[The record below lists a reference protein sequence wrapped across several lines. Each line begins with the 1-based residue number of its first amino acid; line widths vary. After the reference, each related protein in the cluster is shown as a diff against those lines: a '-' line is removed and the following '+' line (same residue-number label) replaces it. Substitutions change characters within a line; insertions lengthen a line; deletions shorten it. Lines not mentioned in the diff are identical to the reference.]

1 MYKNPMQTGV
11 RLYTKTVILTAIL
24 AVALLV
30 SGLMPLVSY
39 GAEDGPE
46 KVRVGYYENE
56 VFQEGASKD
65 AVKKGYAYEYYRKI
79 SEYTGWEYEYVYGEF
94 GDLYQ
99 MLIDGKIDLLAGLA
113 RKEDREKLIGYPE
126 AAMGDETYSLV
137 KHDFD
142 DDVTSDPKT
151 LKGKKI
157 GILDSA
163 MVDVLEKYLKSSGV
177 TADLKKYNGYEKL
190 YKDFDE
196 DKIDVLAAEGDG
208 AYGRS
213 HASVLGIFGHS
224 EYYLCVNKKRQDL
237 LRELDQAQTELYIDE
252 RNYIQSLRSKYYSTS
267 MSSRGFSP
275 IEKEW
280 LENNKSITVGF
291 LKDYLPYSDD
301 DNNGDVTGIVKDIVP
316 RIMRDLHLDDMKISF
331 KGFDSY
337 SEMTKA
343 VADGKIDVAFPVGGG
358 LFYSEENGMYQ
369 SNPVVSSAMQLIF
382 QGDYSENTTAKFAV
396 NENNMMQYYYIKTNF
411 PESETV
417 MYGSIDE
424 CLKAVKNGEATCTT
438 LNGLRANG
446 VLKNSDYSGLSMQQ
460 MSHGD
465 TRCFG
470 VRIGNEGLLK
480 VLNHGI
486 NIVGEDYAM
495 SLSYKYTEGLYKYTL
510 TDMLRD
516 NMGIFIGLI
525 ALIAAMIIFFL
536 VRESMQTKAQ
546 VKEKENAR
554 LTLEQK
560 NRELAENKEALTKAL
575 EAAESA
581 NRAKTSFLNS
591 MSHDIRTPMNAI
603 VGFTKLAE
611 KNVEDSEA
619 VSDYLDKI
627 SVSSAHLLS
636 LINDVLDMSR
646 IESGKVTIEEENMS
660 LTELIDGLTMIVR
673 ESAGEKNQKLTVE
686 MDITHKNVMADKL
699 RLSQVLL
706 NILSNAVKY
715 TPEGGEINLTLTE
728 RPGAEDELA
737 DYEFKIK
744 DNGIGMSDE
753 FRDTI
758 FEAFTREQTSTVSG
772 IQGTGL
778 GMAITKNIVDLMGGT
793 ISVESSVGK
802 GSEFTVDLSLKTV
815 EAGAEEKVE
824 SEDVDFTGKTVLL
837 AEDNELNQQI
847 AVAILEDVGLTV
859 DIAGDGTVAVAK
871 MEEAPAGTFDV
882 ILMDIQMPKMDG
894 YEAARKIRALD
905 DPAKAGIPI
914 IAVTANAFEEDRQS
928 ALDAGMNGHLAK
940 PYDIPKMMKALKE
953 ILG

>member
-1 MYKNPMQTGV
+1 MY
-11 RLYTKTVILTAIL
+11 
-24 AVALLV
+24 
-30 SGLMPLVSY
+30 
-39 GAEDGPE
+39 E
-46 KVRVGYYENE
+46 
-56 VFQEGASKD
+56 
-65 AVKKGYAYEYYRKI
+65 
-79 SEYTGWEYEYVYGEF
+79 
-94 GDLYQ
+94 
-99 MLIDGKIDLLAGLA
+99 
-113 RKEDREKLIGYPE
+113 
-126 AAMGDETYSLV
+126 
-137 KHDFD
+137 
-142 DDVTSDPKT
+142 
-151 LKGKKI
+151 
-157 GILDSA
+157 
-163 MVDVLEKYLKSSGV
+163 
-177 TADLKKYNGYEKL
+177 
-190 YKDFDE
+190 
-196 DKIDVLAAEGDG
+196 
-208 AYGRS
+208 
-213 HASVLGIFGHS
+213 
-224 EYYLCVNKKRQDL
+224 
-237 LRELDQAQTELYIDE
+237 
-252 RNYIQSLRSKYYSTS
+252 
-267 MSSRGFSP
+267 
-275 IEKEW
+275 
-280 LENNKSITVGF
+280 
-291 LKDYLPYSDD
+291 
-301 DNNGDVTGIVKDIVP
+301 
-316 RIMRDLHLDDMKISF
+316 
-331 KGFDSY
+331 
-337 SEMTKA
+337 
-343 VADGKIDVAFPVGGG
+343 
-358 LFYSEENGMYQ
+358 
-369 SNPVVSSAMQLIF
+369 
-382 QGDYSENTTAKFAV
+382 
-396 NENNMMQYYYIKTNF
+396 
-411 PESETV
+411 
-417 MYGSIDE
+417 SIDE
-424 CLKAVKNGEATCTT
+424 CLKAVKSGEATCTT
-438 LNGLRANG
+438 LNGLRAND

-470 VRIGNEGLLK
+470 VKIGNEGLLK

-560 NRELAENKEALTKAL
+560 NRELAENKEALTQAL

-673 ESAGEKNQKLTVE
+673 ESAGEKNQKFTVE

-706 NILSNAVKY
+706 NILSNSVKY
-715 TPEGGEINLTLTE
+715 TPEGGEINLILTE

-793 ISVESSVGK
+793 ISVESSLGK

-815 EAGAEEKVE
+815 KAGAEEKVE
-824 SEDVDFTGKTVLL
+824 SEDVNFTGKTVLL

>member
-1 MYKNPMQTGV
+1 MYKNSMQTGV

-56 VFQEGASKD
+56 VFQEGASED
-65 AVKKGYAYEYYRKI
+65 AVKTGYAYEYYRKI

-113 RKEDREKLIGYPE
+113 RKEDREDLIGYPE

-163 MVDVLEKYLKSSGV
+163 MVDVLEKYLKTSGV
-177 TADLKKYNGYEKL
+177 TADIKKYNGYEKL

-196 DKIDVLAAEGDG
+196 GKIDIFAAEGDG
-208 AYGRS
+208 AYGRN
-213 HASVLGIFGHS
+213 HASVLCTFGHS
-224 EYYLCVNKKRQDL
+224 EYFLCVNKKRKDL
-237 LRELDQAQTELYIDE
+237 LKELDKAQTELYIDE
-252 RNYIQSLRSKYYSTS
+252 RNYIESLRSKYYSTS
-267 MSSRGFSP
+267 MSSRSFSL

-291 LKDYLPYSDD
+291 LKDYLPYSDV
-301 DNNGDVTGIVKDIVP
+301 DNNGNVTGIVKDIVP
-316 RIMRDLHLDDMKISF
+316 RIMRDLHLDDMEISF

-382 QGDYSENTTAKFAV
+382 RGDYSENTTAKFAV

-546 VKEKENAR
+546 VKQKENAR

-575 EAAESA
+575 ESAESA

-627 SVSSAHLLS
+627 SISSAHLLS

-673 ESAGEKNQKLTVE
+673 ESAGEKNQKFTVE

-793 ISVESSVGK
+793 ISVESSLGK

-815 EAGAEEKVE
+815 KAGAEEKVE